1 MPLLVLEMQR
11 KNLEHRLARQ
21 YQRILIAVT
30 DESSWLRCAG
40 EPIELMKYEAH
51 KTINALE
58 NVNDQIKNHEDK
70 WKS

>member
-1 MPLLVLEMQR
+1 MPLLVLEIQR

-21 YQRILIAVT
+21 YQRILIAVI

-40 EPIELMKYEAH
+40 EPIELMKHEAH